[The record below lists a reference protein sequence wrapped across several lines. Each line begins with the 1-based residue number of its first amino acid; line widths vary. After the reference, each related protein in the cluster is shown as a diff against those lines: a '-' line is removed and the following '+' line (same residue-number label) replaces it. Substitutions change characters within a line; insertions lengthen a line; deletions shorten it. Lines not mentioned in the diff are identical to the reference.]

1 MLAKY
6 ESHKDLRENKL
17 CPFRVHSH
25 ISSYNSICNWH
36 PDIEVIL
43 VLKGSGLVQYG
54 PDTMAVQGGDI
65 VIFNPNVLHRFHK
78 SDDIVYHCIIP
89 EEGFC
94 NENGIF
100 TENMLFE
107 RTFRSRRTEELC
119 KNAVLAYAAYKEEA
133 SLLNGAKTRNAMLA
147 LLIDLV
153 ENHVEERNSTAGR
166 EMSKSEVYVKKVA
179 AYLAERPTEVIKL
192 DELAGVCGVSKCHL
206 SREFKRYTGQTIL
219 TYANLIRCK
228 HAEQCIA
235 SGMTITETTIECGFE
250 SVSYFSRTYKKLM
263 GVSPSKVK

>member
-6 ESHKDLRENKL
+6 ESHTDLRENKL
-17 CPFRVHSH
+17 CPFRVHSQ

-36 PDIEVIL
+36 PDVEIIL
-43 VLKGSGLVQYG
+43 VLQGSGLVQYG
-54 PDTMAVQGGDI
+54 PDTMEVRGGDI
-65 VIFNPNVLHRFHK
+65 VIFNPNVLHRFHQ
-78 SDDIVYHCIIP
+78 SDDIIYNCIIT

-100 TENMLFE
+100 TENLQFE
-107 RTFRSRRTEELC
+107 RHFRSKQTEELC
-119 KNAVLAYAAYKEEA
+119 KRAVEAYGWYREEQT
-133 SLLNGAKTRNAMLA
+133 LLNGAKTRNAMLA

-153 ENHVEERNSTAGR
+153 ENHVVEHDGTAGKER
-166 EMSKSEVYVKKVA
+166 TRSEAYVKKVA
-179 AYLAERPTEVIKL
+179 AYLVERPTEAIKL
-192 DELAGVCGVSKCHL
+192 DELADLCGISKCHL

-228 HAEQCIA
+228 HAEQCIV
-235 SGMTITETTIECGFE
+235 SGMTITEATIECGFE
-250 SVSYFSRTYKKLM
+250 SISYFSRTYKKLM